1 MPCVRLDSTSKSLH
15 VVRRS
20 LLYNRF
26 VARMAKRKPW
36 LKNQMYKPVVFLDID
51 GVLNSKQWYAHG
63 AASHEVISPTD
74 RKLWEHSIDPDCVRR
89 LNRILQQTGAVVIV
103 SSSWRKTHALSEIV
117 SILESR
123 GFRGDVVGATSAN
136 GTLSGAEEITEWL
149 AENRPPGAA
158 YVLIDDELTS
168 ALPAERVVS
177 PSNQTGLTD
186 KDVEQAIAILSGTF

>member
-20 LLYNRF
+20 RLYNRF

-51 GVLNSKQWYAHG
+51 GVLNSKQWYAHD

-123 GFRGDVVGATSAN
+123 GFRGDIDGATSAN
-136 GTLSGAEEITEWL
+136 GTLSGAEEIT
-149 AENRPPGAA
+149 PGLCTAP
-158 YVLIDDELTS
+158 E
-168 ALPAERVVS
+168 
-177 PSNQTGLTD
+177 
-186 KDVEQAIAILSGTF
+186 